1 MNSRRLIILAAI
13 TVVIGVSAAL
23 VSRTVTGSVFGI
35 GTPDRAPG
43 NARVRVQVL
52 NATGTRGLA
61 QRATDLLRDKG
72 FDVVEIGNS
81 RDRVDSTVVLDRTG
95 HPDWARRVA
104 AALGGAQVV
113 ARPDSA
119 RYVDITVLIGP
130 NWRPPAQPFH
140 P

>member
-1 MNSRRLIILAAI
+1 VKSRRFLILALIIFM
-13 TVVIGVSAAL
+13 IGVAGAL
-23 VSRTVTGSVFGI
+23 VSRTVTGTVFGI

-81 RDRVDSTVVLDRTG
+81 RDRVDSTVVLDRSN

-104 AALGGAQVV
+104 AAMGGAQVV

-119 RYVDITVLIGP
+119 RFVDITVLIGP